1 LRGGATYFDVI
12 IHQTGGYNGP
22 IVLSAENLPV
32 GVHSSPTTLGL
43 GSSGTFVLWA
53 DRDAA
58 ITIAPI
64 RLLATGERDGVKF
77 TREVRPY
84 SRVWNQGDGTS
95 QPMRECW
102 VAVRDSAPFGLRFQE
117 SQASVVAGQKVD
129 VKLKLDRHWE
139 SFKEPLNILPI
150 SWPGNFKIQSA
161 QFTLGADE
169 LTLAV
174 EVQAGTRPGEYTLAV
189 LGQGQVPFTKKADG
203 SDLKNTL
210 VSLPSQPFTLLV
222 KKPEQ

>member
-1 LRGGATYFDVI
+1 
-12 IHQTGGYNGP
+12 
-22 IVLSAENLPV
+22 
-32 GVHSSPTTLGL
+32 
-43 GSSGTFVLWA
+43 
-53 DRDAA
+53 
-58 ITIAPI
+58 
-64 RLLATGERDGVKF
+64 
-77 TREVRPY
+77 
-84 SRVWNQGDGTS
+84 
-95 QPMRECW
+95 
-102 VAVRDSAPFGLRFQE
+102 LRFQE